1 MKARI
6 LDSVLVGL
14 GLAAMLVALFL
25 IFMWVPTEKTMGIV
39 QRIFY
44 FHVASAW
51 LAFLAFFIT
60 FLGSILFLWRGRRG
74 WDELAYSS
82 AEIGVLFN
90 SLTLI
95 SGPIWAKPVWGVWW
109 VWDPRLTT
117 TLVLWLIYLAYLLV
131 RAYAPAPQAPR
142 FAAVV
147 GIIGFIDVPIV
158 FMAIRWWR
166 TLHPQPVIGGGG
178 KLGPEMVLTLI
189 VSLIAFTF
197 LYVCLL
203 RLRLS
208 LRRAEETLS
217 ALKGQLGR

>member
-1 MKARI
+1 M
-6 LDSVLVGL
+6 
-14 GLAAMLVALFL
+14 MLLSLFL
-25 IFMWVPTEKTMGIV
+25 IFMWVPTEATMGIV

-44 FHVASAW
+44 FHVPSAW

-60 FLGSILFLWRGRRG
+60 FLGSVLLLWRGERK
-74 WDELAYSS
+74 WDDLACSS
-82 AEIGVLFN
+82 AEIGVLFT

-95 SGPIWAKPVWGVWW
+95 SGPIWAKAVWGVWW

-117 TLVLWLIYLAYLLV
+117 TLVLWLIYLAYLLI

-178 KLGPEMVLTLI
+178 ELAPEMKLTLI
-189 VSLIAFTF
+189 VSLIAFTL

-203 RLRLS
+203 NLRLG
-208 LRRAEETLS
+208 LRRAEETLL
-217 ALKGQLGR
+217 ALKGRLRR